1 MERFVPEPP
10 KLRLEPILRVQ
21 RYRNLGQVPPVIRDV
36 ARDMLR
42 LVETLAAPEVVFLT
56 KPVDRVGSDTLQLV
70 DGPTFHSRCFGT
82 HLGSAAEVVCFLC
95 TIGPAVDERVG
106 RMVETDELL
115 EALFVESGGWL
126 AIEDALRKFRGSLT
140 ARVRPKGLRLSPRFG
155 PGYVDWPLTEQ
166 AELFSMFHGTS
177 LPLSLSEYC
186 VMTPKKS
193 ISGLFGLIPTA

>member
-70 DGPTFHSRCFGT
+70 GGPTFHSRCFGT
-82 HLGSAAEVVCFLC
+82 HLGSATEVVCFLC
-95 TIGPAVDERVG
+95 TIGPAVDERVS

-126 AIEDALRKFRGSLT
+126 AVEDALRKFRGSLA
-140 ARVRPKGLRLSPRFG
+140 ARVRPKGLRLSPRLG

-166 AELFSMFHGTS
+166 AELFSLFHGTS